1 MLKFLKLLKIIVGL
15 PFFALCTV
23 LIALGGLLFN
33 FIFTPPKNPKKEA
46 TKEDIN
52 KRKEL
57 YKRTSKTV
65 VMDDLTQQIDA
76 SFNWEEY
83 TGITSLDQKNRQKKK
98 QLSKRRK
105 RKKLAKKSRQQNR
118 K

>member
-1 MLKFLKLLKIIVGL
+1 MSNFLKFLKIIVGL
-15 PFFALCTV
+15 PFFAIWAV
-23 LIALGGLLFN
+23 LAALVGFVLN
-33 FIFTPPKNPKKEA
+33 FIFTPSKNPKKEA
-46 TKEDIN
+46 TKEDIS

-57 YKRTSKTV
+57 YKRTSKTMV
-65 VMDDLTQQIDA
+65 VDDLSQQIDA

-83 TGITSLDQKNRQKKK
+83 TGITSLDKKNRQKKK

-105 RKKLAKKSRQQNR
+105 RKKLAKKSRRQNR